1 MLLSHKKKPL
11 APSVKP
17 ALDPDDVLGGMR
29 GRTGRAP
36 PLPQT
41 QTASTVIPKGV
52 EGVEDDLMGAALAG
66 KRKVRRTF
74 KETNL
79 IGSMGVF
86 KLYKEMQG
94 LPLLRKPGSEVGGTP

>member
-1 MLLSHKKKPL
+1 MPTS
-11 APSVKP
+11 AKP
-17 ALDPDDVLGGMR
+17 ALDPDDMLGGMR

-36 PLPQT
+36 PLPQA
-41 QTASTVIPKGV
+41 QTVSPDIPKGV

-94 LPLLRKPGSEVGGTP
+94 LPLLRKPGSEVCV